1 MLQACINIYIFFNR
15 VYYYFFL
22 DDITT
27 ESTTNKKDSFFMVI
41 HVRSVYLI
49 FGSFQISFSKRYSKY
64 MLRIYIGMSI
74 GMYIFFKITN
84 ILNTSIYLILAELHG
99 SSKNQNSQEIS
110 CHSEQVFSFQN
121 SFYYRL

>member
-1 MLQACINIYIFFNR
+1 
-15 VYYYFFL
+15 
-22 DDITT
+22 
-27 ESTTNKKDSFFMVI
+27 MVI

-64 MLRIYIGMSI
+64 MFRIYIGMSI
-74 GMYIFFKITN
+74 FLIIN
-84 ILNTSIYLILAELHG
+84 ILITSIYLILAELHG

-121 SFYYRL
+121 SFYYRLKSLFGKKYTPCQKAISIFLYLFILSLFCHVFL